1 MHEAENSLQTLIE
14 SGSCSCP
21 EARYDHCNMEC
32 PHCVYYREVK
42 GVCGTS
48 GMRHISELIDEFM
61 TDLIDRT
68 EQQAD
73 RR

>member
-1 MHEAENSLQTLIE
+1 MHEAENNLQTLIE

-21 EARYDHCNMEC
+21 EARYDYCNMEC
-32 PHCVYYREVK
+32 LRCVYYREVK
-42 GVCGTS
+42 GVRGTS

-61 TDLIDRT
+61 IDLTDRV
-68 EQQAD
+68 EQQAN